1 MTRRLF
7 YTDHCVLP
15 LPPEHKFPIG
25 KYRMLR
31 EVLVKEGLFSWEE
44 GPLAHMATIVLA
56 HDAEYVEAFLQ
67 GTLSAGSV
75 RRIGFPWSP
84 GLVRR
89 TLASVG
95 STLAATREAVATGWG
110 GTLAGGTH
118 HAFAAEGSGFCVFND
133 IAVAARWVHR
143 ERCLQR
149 GRAAV
154 IDLDVH
160 QGDGRADD
168 FRGDAAVMTR
178 ARECNN
184 DLPCRKQR

>member
-31 EVLVKEGLFSWEE
+31 ELLVKAGFFTLEE
-44 GPLAHMATIVLA
+44 APLAHMATIVLA

-67 GTLSAGSV
+67 GTLSAGAM

-84 GLVRR
+84 ELVRR

-118 HAFAAEGSGFCVFND
+118 HAFAAEGSGFCVFNA
-133 IAVAARWVHR
+133 IAIAARWVQTIKPGNGLATR
-143 ERCLQR
+143 SAMRR
-149 GRAAV
+149 VAV

-160 QGDGRADD
+160 Q
-168 FRGDAAVMTR
+168 
-178 ARECNN
+178 
-184 DLPCRKQR
+184 